1 MLCAAGCVHQPLAP
15 VLSGQIGPDEV
26 LAGRPFI
33 GDGPILPVV
42 VDTSDILAV
51 DDDMRRFIDEFVG
64 RQDRRQLRLEQLV
77 RAIISD
83 GSFGLEYDD
92 STRTA
97 AGTFATRS
105 GNCLSFTNMF
115 VAMARD
121 VGLDVRYQEVDI
133 PPDWSLRGDTY
144 VLNRHVNVNI
154 RLAGDREHIVDFN
167 IDDFR
172 STYNRRRI
180 SDERAFAHY
189 FSNKGVE
196 QMQSGTQVE
205 AFAMFRAA
213 IDLDPDLAPAWSNL
227 AALYN
232 RIGEP
237 AYAEAAYLEALRL
250 EPRQLVSMSN
260 LSRLYEAQGNDQ
272 LAAYYR
278 DRVRNHRQRNPYY
291 RYHLARQAFLERDYD
306 AAISNLEFA
315 IRLKEWEDSFY
326 FLLGLSYLQKGDEQ
340 RARKWLNKAEEV
352 AKNDALK
359 RNYQS
364 KIDLL
369 LSAE

>member
-1 MLCAAGCVHQPLAP
+1 MSQPPAL
-15 VLSGQIGPDEV
+15 VSDSQIGLDEV
-26 LAGRPFI
+26 LAGKPFVGNNLI
-33 GDGPILPVV
+33 SPVII
-42 VDTSDILAV
+42 DTSDILAV
-51 DDDMRRFIDEFVG
+51 DDDMRRFIDQFVG

-83 GSFGLEYDD
+83 GNFGLKYDE

-97 AGTFATRS
+97 AETFAARS

-121 VGLDVRYQEVDI
+121 AGLEVSYQEVDI
-133 PPDWSLRGDTY
+133 PPNWSLQGDTY
-144 VLNRHVNVNI
+144 VLNRHVNVYI
-154 RLAGDREHIVDFN
+154 KLTGDREHVIDFN

-172 STYNRRRI
+172 STYSRRRI
-180 SDERAFAHY
+180 SDQRAFAHY

-196 QMQSGTQVE
+196 KIQSGIQAE
-205 AFAMFRAA
+205 AFAMFRIA
-213 IDLDPDLAPAWSNL
+213 INLDPNLAPAWSNL

-232 RIGEP
+232 RAGEP

-260 LSRLYEAQGNDQ
+260 LSRIYKAQGNNQ

-278 DRVRNHRQRNPYY
+278 DQVHRHRQQNPYY
-291 RYHLARQAFLERDYD
+291 RYYLARQAFLIRDYD
-306 AAISNLEFA
+306 TAISNLEDA
-315 IRLKEWEDSFY
+315 IHRKEWEDSFY
-326 FLLGLSYLQKGDEQ
+326 FLLGLSYLQKGDEKQ
-340 RARKWLNKAEEV
+340 ARKWLNKAEEV
-352 AKNDALK
+352 AQSDALK

-369 LSAE
+369 LSTE